1 MDNYELN
8 KLKVKNIVAFILGI
22 LLLSLGPYLFLLPVL
37 INSGVLH
44 SSASSFINIIVAN
57 SSVITVQAEV
67 VGIGLSILFFE
78 NELFYDMRQFR
89 HKWGKYILIIIIGF
103 GLLFLFSHL
112 YDYIYSIV
120 GVSPDS
126 ENQEIVYMSLTGN
139 IKLLSIISVC
149 IIAPIFEELVFR
161 KFAYCYLKNTKM
173 PLFMTVFIVA
183 FMFAIIHC
191 SGEDFATAQSWLYLS
206 NYFILSLV
214 ITISYVYTDNIYVPI
229 AIHML
234 NNIYSILLF
243 YSALSILH
251 V

>member
-1 MDNYELN
+1 MNNYELN

-37 INSGVLH
+37 INSGALH
-44 SSASSFINIIVAN
+44 SSASSFMDIIIAN
-57 SSVITVQAEV
+57 SSVITIQAEV
-67 VGIGLSILFFE
+67 VGIGLGILFFG
-78 NELFYDMRQFR
+78 NELFYDIGQFS
-89 HKWGKYILIIIIGF
+89 HKWKKNILTILAGF
-103 GLLFLFSHL
+103 VLLLLFSRL
-112 YDYIYSIV
+112 YNYIYSIV

-126 ENQEIVYMSLTGN
+126 ENQEIVYMSLTGK
-139 IKLLSIISVC
+139 IKFLSIISACV
-149 IIAPIFEELVFR
+149 IAPIFEELVFR
-161 KFAYCYLKNTKM
+161 KFAYGYLRKTKI
-173 PLFMTVFIVA
+173 PLFMNVFIVA
-183 FMFAIIHC
+183 FMFAIVHC